1 MLGGGRQRVA
11 ALHGHAGIV
20 TRLHGNGDRG
30 RGGMKGGRR
39 ERPRAVQRLDGRQRW
54 ARYGARPLRITQEH
68 GERGRRAEGSHLPP
82 VWGEKKQ
89 PNGLGHNRFLVDPT
103 QPTAA
108 HVSTLEERRGGIR
121 NVQHSNAR
129 PDSLQGLC
137 TVCVSNHLCLQPPG
151 RRRRVSHINPNKR
164 VRAAVLGGRRRYIS
178 SMLIGYPI

>member
-1 MLGGGRQRVA
+1 MFLLGGCRQRVA

-89 PNGLGHNRFLVDPT
+89 SNGLGHNRFLVDPT

-108 HVSTLEERRGGIR
+108 HVSTLEECRGALGNVPRAHTRR
-121 NVQHSNAR
+121 
-129 PDSLQGLC
+129 DSL
-137 TVCVSNHLCLQPPG
+137 
-151 RRRRVSHINPNKR
+151 
-164 VRAAVLGGRRRYIS
+164 
-178 SMLIGYPI
+178 

>member
-1 MLGGGRQRVA
+1 MFLLGGCRQRVA

-108 HVSTLEERRGGIR
+108 HVSTLEERRGAFG
-121 NVQHSNAR
+121 NVQRANTR
-129 PDSLQGLC
+129 RDSLMTSALS
-137 TVCVSNHLCLQPPG
+137 VSPITWAGG
-151 RRRRVSHINPNKR
+151 RPADADNTSPIIPSQR
-164 VRAAVLGGRRRYIS
+164 VRAAVLGGTQ
-178 SMLIGYPI
+178 